1 LSLAGET
8 RLRDGRIV
16 TVRPLQL
23 GDKESVVQ
31 FYAGLS
37 PEVLRWALP
46 PYDRPRVERFFS
58 NPEQL
63 TGVIGL
69 AGGRVIGHLHVFRYP
84 SRMSHLG
91 DLIIYLD
98 QGFLNVGLGTAMMK
112 AGLDLARARG
122 LHRIQLT
129 VIDGNKNALHV
140 YEKVGFRREGVR
152 VEGYLGEDGRYYNA
166 IDMGL
171 ILR

>member
-1 LSLAGET
+1 LAGET

-16 TVRPLQL
+16 MIRPLQL
-23 GDKESVVQ
+23 GDKEAVVQ

-37 PEVLRWALP
+37 PEALRWALP

-63 TGVIGL
+63 IGIIGL
-69 AGGRVIGHLHVFRYP
+69 AEERVVGHLHIFRYP

-91 DLIIYLD
+91 DLIIYLNQD
-98 QGFLNVGLGTAMMK
+98 FHNAGLGTAMMK
-112 AGLDLARARG
+112 AGLELAKDRG

-129 VIDGNKNALHV
+129 VINGNKNAVHV
-140 YEKVGFRREGVR
+140 YEKVGFRREGLR
-152 VEGYLGEDGRYYNA
+152 VERYLAEDGLYYDA
-166 IDMGL
+166 IEMGL
-171 ILR
+171 VLR